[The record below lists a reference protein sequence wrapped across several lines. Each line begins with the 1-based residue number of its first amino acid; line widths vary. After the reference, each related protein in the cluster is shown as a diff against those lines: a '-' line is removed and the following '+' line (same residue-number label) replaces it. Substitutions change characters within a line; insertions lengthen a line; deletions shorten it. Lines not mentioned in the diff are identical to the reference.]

1 MQDKTVKLETYK
13 LAKRK
18 GFVNECT
25 YYVPTQTCI
34 QKWLREDKSIF
45 LFVNLRTIN
54 NKIGFS
60 FHIISKHNG
69 FLQNISNWNK
79 EFEDKYYGGI
89 NKGDGIV
96 FETFEDALE
105 EGLTVSLN
113 LI

>member
-1 MQDKTVKLETYK
+1 MQDKTIKLETYK
-13 LAKRK
+13 LAKIK
-18 GFVNECT
+18 GFEGKR
-25 YYVPTQTCI
+25 PTQTCI
-34 QKWLREDKSIF
+34 QKWLREDKTIF

-60 FHIISKHNG
+60 FEIIAYYNDV
-69 FLQNISNWNK
+69 LQNIRNWNK
-79 EFEDKYYGGI
+79 EISDKYYGGV

-105 EGLTVSLN
+105 EGLNVSLN